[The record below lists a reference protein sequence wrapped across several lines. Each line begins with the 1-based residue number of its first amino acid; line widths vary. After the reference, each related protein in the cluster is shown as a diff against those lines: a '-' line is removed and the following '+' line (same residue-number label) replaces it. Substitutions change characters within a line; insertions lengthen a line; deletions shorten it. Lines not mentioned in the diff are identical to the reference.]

1 MIFLGIDPGK
11 GGGMAFIGSDR
22 NDNPLVMKFENYQ
35 NSRVVGTLDDFAEH
49 ITAAALEKVHS
60 MPAQGVK
67 SVFSFGEN
75 FGWWRGVLEAT
86 DIDYELV
93 TPQRWQT
100 DLDCRTGG
108 DKNVTKRLAQELFP
122 DVKVTHA
129 VADALLIAEW
139 CRRKHEADV
148 LTS

>member
-11 GGGMAFIGSDR
+11 KGGMAFIGGSGVHTV
-22 NDNPLVMKFENYQ
+22 PFVMKFTAYQ
-35 NSRVVGTLDDFAEH
+35 SSPVAGTLYDFAEH

-60 MPAQGVK
+60 MPTQGVK

-75 FGWWRGVLEAT
+75 FGWWQGILDAV

-129 VADALLIAEW
+129 VAEALLIAEW
-139 CRRKHEADV
+139 CRRKHEQH
-148 LTS
+148 

>member
-11 GGGMAFIGSDR
+11 GGAAAFLPTD
-22 NDNPLVMKFENYQ
+22 PAATLLVFPYAKYTAGELG
-35 NSRVVGTLDDFAEH
+35 RVLYMERYS

-75 FGWWRGVLEAT
+75 FGWWQGCLDACGIE
-86 DIDYELV
+86 YELV

-122 DVKVTHA
+122 DVRVTHA

-139 CRRKHEADV
+139 CRRKHEANV
-148 LTS
+148 PTS